1 MGDHIESLRR
11 LGACDAATQWAESQP
26 DAETA
31 WRQCPRGDWLLWIA
45 ARVDID
51 SKLLV
56 RAACACAR
64 TALPRVPAGEERP
77 RLAIEM
83 AEAWS
88 RGEATLYDVLRAAQA
103 ASAAAS
109 AAADAAYAAAASAA
123 ADAAY
128 AAADADAAAAYAAA
142 AAADDAAAA
151 YAAPSA
157 AADADAYAAVD
168 ASAAADAA
176 RSASLAR
183 SADIVREILP
193 WEAMSA
199 KLEDK

>member
-11 LGACDAATQWAESQP
+11 LGACPEATQWAESQP

-31 WRQCPRGDWLLWIA
+31 WRQCPRGDWLLWAA
-45 ARVDID
+45 ARLDID
-51 SKLLV
+51 RKLLV

-77 RLAIEM
+77 RIAIET

-88 RGEATLYDVLRAAQA
+88 RGEATIDDVLRAARDACA
-103 ASAAAS
+103 AWNNAAAAAAHAAAYAAYAAADTAS
-109 AAADAAYAAAASAA
+109 AAADAAYAAAA
-123 ADAAY
+123 
-128 AAADADAAAAYAAA
+128 
-142 AAADDAAAA
+142 AADDA
-151 YAAPSA
+151 YA
-157 AADADAYAAVD
+157 
-168 ASAAADAA
+168 AAADAA
-176 RSASLAR
+176 RSDSLAR

>member
-1 MGDHIESLRR
+1 MGDHINLLRR
-11 LGACDAATQWAESQP
+11 LGACFEATQWAESQP

-51 SKLLV
+51 RKLLV
-56 RAACACAR
+56 RGACACAR

-77 RLAIEM
+77 RIAIET

-88 RGEATLYDVLRAAQA
+88 RGEATIDDVLRAARDAFTVWNNAYAAAVA
-103 ASAAAS
+103 ASAADADS
-109 AAADAAYAAAASAA
+109 AAHAAAYAAAADADVAPCVA

-128 AAADADAAAAYAAA
+128 AAADA
-142 AAADDAAAA
+142 
-151 YAAPSA
+151 
-157 AADADAYAAVD
+157 
-168 ASAAADAA
+168 AADAA
-176 RSASLAR
+176 SAAYARSDSLAR